1 MTTKY
6 HHNDYVPYYCLQA
19 ALRGVLACLPNA
31 AATTAAAALES
42 VVHLSRRCANPSS
55 KP

>member
-1 MTTKY
+1 MPKQY

-19 ALRGVLACLPNA
+19 ALRGVLPCLPNA

-42 VVHLSRRCANPSS
+42 VVHLSRRCAIPSP